1 MDGVADT
8 PEKMDR
14 YVRTIYNKT
23 NEMDHLINEL
33 TFIPKSIPTAFL
45 TPSAN

>member
-8 PEKMDR
+8 PEKIDR
-14 YVRTIYNKT
+14 YVKAIYNKT

-33 TFIPKSIPTAFL
+33 TFIQRLIPTEFHIL
-45 TPSAN
+45 SVN